1 METAMNYL
9 PEIGRECAGKA
20 GANSAV
26 RVVPVATSNML
37 NKMYKE
43 TKEFEF
49 IVSVSSWFYFILFN
63 QEAIVLPFCLG
74 DKEKTATDFFPFI
87 PANDLLMSSP
97 GEKVTWLSVKNS
109 HSLPSWRY

>member
-1 METAMNYL
+1 M
-9 PEIGRECAGKA
+9 
-20 GANSAV
+20 
-26 RVVPVATSNML
+26 VPVATSNML